1 MDTIHTIVQNDDYL
15 LYLTVFVA
23 GVILLLLTLVLSYK
37 RELHKQQSSVT
48 EYKDKV
54 KYLRQITA
62 ENEHRHST
70 FIHETE
76 KTIMRLEHTIE
87 ALELKVK
94 EGTKNQVVSMLE
106 TQKNKRAKQLERAGL
121 YGKV

>member
-1 MDTIHTIVQNDDYL
+1 MDSILQNDNYILYIAAFML
-15 LYLTVFVA
+15 L
-23 GVILLLLTLVLSYK
+23 VILLLLMLVFTYK
-37 RELHKQQSSVT
+37 KELRQRKKRITH
-48 EYKDKV
+48 YKEKV

-62 ENEHRHST
+62 ENEHRHSNFT
-70 FIHETE
+70 HETE
-76 KTIMRLEHTIE
+76 KTIMHLDHTIE

-121 YGKV
+121 DG